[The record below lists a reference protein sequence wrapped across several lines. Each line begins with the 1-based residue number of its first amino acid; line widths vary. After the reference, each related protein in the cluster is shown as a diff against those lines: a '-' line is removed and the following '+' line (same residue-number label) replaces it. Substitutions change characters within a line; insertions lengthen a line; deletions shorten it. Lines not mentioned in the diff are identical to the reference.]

1 MGIALGKMEGGA
13 NASRGWQIVRWNR
26 SGRARVEVS
35 GWLADDW
42 PLLHALRNTQHMSRV
57 SSQPRPLSPP
67 RWSVLSSHF
76 IDQETKAQGGR
87 VSYPRSQR
95 EEGTES
101 GFALSQPACRP
112 HVCAI
117 RQFCPAGYGMLGL
130 AVRTLFLSEGKLREV
145 LCRGVPWPAV
155 ELRTPESWVRG
166 LWLRAC
172 TG

>member
-1 MGIALGKMEGGA
+1 M
-13 NASRGWQIVRWNR
+13 
-26 SGRARVEVS
+26 
-35 GWLADDW
+35 
-42 PLLHALRNTQHMSRV
+42 
-57 SSQPRPLSPP
+57 
-67 RWSVLSSHF
+67 
-76 IDQETKAQGGR
+76 
-87 VSYPRSQR
+87 SYPRSQR

-155 ELRTPESWVRG
+155 ELPRAG
-166 LWLRAC
+166 LEDCGSGRALAE
-172 TG
+172 G